1 MLQFILVLV
10 FMLQLY
16 FYPTCEVSKYLT
28 RVLMI
33 TLPAKVTI
41 ETRES
46 LNLSVQDLSEIVSSR
61 LSNIFAEQIAD
72 MYRNGNKRSR
82 SNRNN
87 NKASKSSTIQPQSFS
102 PYPQYVAAEAVV
114 ANFQSV
120 SPYEEIYSCCAE
132 QQQKEL
138 IGEEL
143 YYYVYQWY
151 PERAGKLT
159 GMLLELDINSLLQML
174 RDGKFLRYG

>member
-1 MLQFILVLV
+1 
-10 FMLQLY
+10 
-16 FYPTCEVSKYLT
+16 
-28 RVLMI
+28 
-33 TLPAKVTI
+33 
-41 ETRES
+41 
-46 LNLSVQDLSEIVSSR
+46 
-61 LSNIFAEQIAD
+61 

-174 RDGKFLRYG
+174 RDGKFLRDMVERALQALLDHYAQQRKKNQMVVKESEN